1 MKGIVLAG
9 GSGSRLIPI
18 TSVFSKQ
25 LLPVYD
31 KPMVH
36 YPIGTLMAAG
46 ISEILIITT
55 PRDQLLFKELL
66 GDGTDLGVKFSFLV
80 QDKPAG
86 IPQAFTLGADFIGKD
101 KVALILGDNI
111 FFGSGLGRQ
120 LSQEKNING
129 AKVFGYRV
137 SDPERYGVA
146 ELNSSGEVVS
156 IVEKPNV
163 APSNIAVTGLYF
175 YDNSVIRRAKELQP
189 NQRGELEITDLN
201 LSYLHDESLSLE
213 ILQRGTAW
221 LDTGTFEALHDASTF
236 IKVIEERQGTKIS
249 CLEEIAWRNGW
260 ISDEKLLELSEKATR
275 QNIRKY
281 LQSLKNT

>member
-36 YPIGTLMAAG
+36 YPIGTLMVAG

-55 PRDQLLFKELL
+55 PKDQLLFKELL
-66 GDGTDLGVKFSFLV
+66 GDGTDFGVKFSFLV
-80 QDKPAG
+80 QENPAG
-86 IPQAFTLGADFIGKD
+86 IPQAFTLGEDFIGKD

-120 LSQEKNING
+120 LSQERNVNG
-129 AKVFGYRV
+129 AKIFGYRV
-137 SDPERYGVA
+137 SNPERYGVA
-146 ELNSSGEVVS
+146 KLNSYGEVVG
-156 IVEKPNV
+156 IVEKPNI

-175 YDNSVIRRAKELQP
+175 YDNSVIRRARELEP
-189 NQRGELEITDLN
+189 SQRGELEITDLN
-201 LSYLHDESLSLE
+201 LSYLRDESLSLE

-260 ISDEKLLELSEKATR
+260 ISDQKLLELSEKTTR